1 MAAAGAHTDV
11 EAFRGSQQG
20 SEVRGDMLNPASVSD
35 PAPRRAALAFWLG
48 LAIVIVLA
56 LVPRLTYPLSR
67 PVNWY
72 NRSIA
77 FWDALLAGEWA
88 GTYRQY
94 HPGVTTMWVA
104 GLGLR
109 LYMVANGWSSNDMYE
124 AQTVTSGLPGQP
136 HRAGVAALALVIAAC
151 IGLIYVLV
159 VRLMNW
165 PTAFVAGCLLALDPF
180 YIAQSK
186 VLHVD
191 ALLATLMMVSALFL
205 LDYRRRGQRPSLL
218 LSAVFA
224 GLAGLTKS
232 TAGFLVPYA
241 VLVTAWPQPSTHAV
255 DSDGLPCSQSWRAR
269 IGRIARDLA
278 QWGIVAGG
286 VFFVLWPAMWVRPWE
301 SLSAVVGAALFH
313 IDTPHLNPNF
323 FAGQV
328 KPGDQ
333 GPLYYLA
340 TLAWKTTLITLP
352 GLLASVVLLW
362 RRRKGVRGDGPA
374 WCLLIY
380 LVIFA
385 ALMTWA
391 NKKGLRY
398 LLPAFLAVDILAAW
412 ALAHVGRVLGQR
424 QRLRELKWAPAAIVA
439 TALAAQAIA
448 VLRVSPYYG
457 THHNLLLGGSQVA
470 QHVLSLGEQG
480 EGLDLAAR
488 FLSDYLGAE
497 RQAAGLQQRS
507 RRVFQRNFEGQTV
520 PVDGANVNYWVFQI
534 NPVQRRLNEEL
545 WGEIWDANR
554 RSEPMWSVSFD
565 GVEYAWIYRA
575 YPHEPG
581 LFAIDQPLD
590 EQLGDH
596 VRLVGFGLSAD
607 ELAAGDTLTATLFW
621 QSDGRIAQDY
631 HVFVHLLDANG
642 QLAAQHD
649 GTPGAETRPTWTWL
663 DSEVLEDQHLVD
675 TSGLPAGTY
684 ALHAGMYDFGT
695 GFRLPVEGSATGPA
709 HADSVWLGDVTI
721 GLP

>member
-1 MAAAGAHTDV
+1 
-11 EAFRGSQQG
+11 
-20 SEVRGDMLNPASVSD
+20 MLNPANASE
-35 PAPRRAALAFWLG
+35 PAPRRAALAFRLG
-48 LAIVIVLA
+48 LAIVIILA

-67 PVNWY
+67 SINWY

-88 GTYRQY
+88 GTYLQY

-124 AQTVTSGLPGQP
+124 AQTVTSGLPGQS

-151 IGLIYVLV
+151 IGLIYALL
-159 VRLMNW
+159 VRLTNW
-165 PTAFVAGCLLALDPF
+165 SVAFGAGCLLALDPF

-205 LDYRRRGQRPSLL
+205 LDYRRRGQTPALL

-241 VLVTAWPQPSTHAV
+241 LLAMVWPQLSTHAV
-255 DSDGLPCSQSWRAR
+255 DADGLGSQSWRAG
-269 IGRIARDLA
+269 IGRLARDFA

-286 VFFVLWPAMWVRPWE
+286 VFFVLWPAMWVKPWG
-301 SLSAVVGAALFH
+301 SLSAVVEAALFH

-328 KPGDQ
+328 EPGDQ

-352 GLLASVVLLW
+352 GFLASVAFLF
-362 RRRKGVRGDGPA
+362 RRRKYVRGDGPV

-380 LVIFA
+380 VVAFV
-385 ALMTWA
+385 ALMTIA
-391 NKKGLRY
+391 DKKGLRY
-398 LLPAFLAVDILAAW
+398 LLPGFLAVDVLAAW
-412 ALAHVGRVLGQR
+412 ALAHVGQVLGQR
-424 QRLRELKWAPAAIVA
+424 KRLRELKWAPAAIVA

-457 THHNLLLGGSQVA
+457 THHNLLLGGSRVA
-470 QHVLSLGEQG
+470 QHVLSIGEQG

-488 FLSDYLGAE
+488 FLSDYPGAE

-507 RRVFQRNFEGQTV
+507 SRVFQRNYEGQTV
-520 PVDGANVNYWVFQI
+520 PIETANVDYWVFQV
-534 NPVQRRLNEEL
+534 NPIQRRLREEL

-565 GVEYAWIYRA
+565 GVQYVWIYRA

-581 LFAIDQPLD
+581 LFPIDRVLD

-596 VRLVGFGLSAD
+596 VRLLGFGLSTD
-607 ELAAGDTLTATLFW
+607 ELAAGGTLTATLFW

-649 GTPGAETRPTWTWL
+649 GIPGEETRPTWTWR
-663 DSEVLEDQHLVD
+663 DAEVLEDRHVVD
-675 TSGLPAGTY
+675 TDGLPAGTY
-684 ALHAGMYDFGT
+684 ALSAGMYDFGT
-695 GFRLPVEGSATGPA
+695 GERLAAWDPNKGGPA
-709 HADSVWLGDVTI
+709 SDSVALGEVVLT
-721 GLP
+721 LP